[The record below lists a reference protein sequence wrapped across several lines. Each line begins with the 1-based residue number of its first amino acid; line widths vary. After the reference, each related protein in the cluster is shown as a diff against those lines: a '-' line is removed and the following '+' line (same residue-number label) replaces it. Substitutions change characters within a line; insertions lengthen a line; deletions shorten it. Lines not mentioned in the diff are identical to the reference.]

1 MFESGREWHSRLE
14 RNQGIVLFM
23 SRMQGLDDFLSDW
36 KEAEG
41 LFMAENKEKKGPEKT
56 VTVRQGTPGFLIFF
70 VLLTPVYSSI
80 ELVSVPLLTKML
92 MEKRH
97 LKNA

>member
-14 RNQGIVLFM
+14 RNRGIVLFR

-41 LFMAENKEKKGPEKT
+41 LFMAEHKEKKGPEKT
-56 VTVRQGTPGFLIFF
+56 VTVRQGRHLVFTIFF
-70 VLLTPVYSSI
+70 LLTPVYSCI
-80 ELVSVPLLTKML
+80 ELVSVPLSTKML
-92 MEKRH
+92 TEKRR